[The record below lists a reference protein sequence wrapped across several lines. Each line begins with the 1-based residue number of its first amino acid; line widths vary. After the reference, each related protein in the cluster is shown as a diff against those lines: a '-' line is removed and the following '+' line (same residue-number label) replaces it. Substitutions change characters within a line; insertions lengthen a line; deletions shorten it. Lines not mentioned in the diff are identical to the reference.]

1 MYDGVRAL
9 DNLIRFV
16 FFQHNLPEGPPV
28 EDTEGGSGDQEI
40 QEEWVDALPELD
52 TSDPLDQEE
61 LLEEEP
67 SGNDLEEVRV
77 PLGRRQESQNPQP
90 EQVTILT

>member
-1 MYDGVRAL
+1 MMGSGPLTISEVC
-9 DNLIRFV
+9 
-16 FFQHNLPEGPPV
+16 FFQHNLPKDPPV
-28 EDTEGGSGDQEI
+28 EDIEGGSGDQEI

>member
-1 MYDGVRAL
+1 M
-9 DNLIRFV
+9 
-16 FFQHNLPEGPPV
+16 
-28 EDTEGGSGDQEI
+28 
-40 QEEWVDALPELD
+40 DALPELD

-90 EQVTILT
+90 EQVTILTQVRVFFNPP